1 LETFEIGNVTHLYRR
16 LAQIAVFAGAI
27 VTIFSVAAG
36 CGGSAGPTPT
46 AAEAVDGKLSVVL
59 RNYAFEPERL
69 RFEAGETVEFGL
81 VSTDELH
88 TFTVRE
94 LGINWALPKKEEP
107 EFQRF
112 TFEKPGTYK
121 LICAIPGHAGS
132 GMVGEIVV
140 E

>member
-1 LETFEIGNVTHLYRR
+1 METFEIGNVTHRCRR
-16 LAQIAVFAGAI
+16 LVQIAVFVGAI
-27 VTIFSVAAG
+27 LTAFSVAAG
-36 CGGSAGPTPT
+36 CGGTAEPTPT
-46 AAEAVDGKLSVVL
+46 AAEAAGGELPVVL
-59 RNYAFEPERL
+59 RNYAFEPERM

-94 LGINWALPKKEEP
+94 LGINWALPKKEAP
-107 EFQRF
+107 EFQSF
-112 TFEKPGTYK
+112 TFEKAGTYK
-121 LICAIPGHAGS
+121 LICAIPGHEGS

>member
-1 LETFEIGNVTHLYRR
+1 M
-16 LAQIAVFAGAI
+16 
-27 VTIFSVAAG
+27 AAG
-36 CGGSAGPTPT
+36 CGGTPGPTPT
-46 AAEAVDGKLSVVL
+46 AAEAAGGELAVVL
-59 RNYAFEPERL
+59 RNYAFEPERM

-94 LGINWALPKKEEP
+94 LGINWALPKKEAP
-107 EFQRF
+107 EFQSF
-112 TFEKPGTYK
+112 TFEKAGTYK
-121 LICAIPGHAGS
+121 LICAIPGHEGS

>member
-1 LETFEIGNVTHLYRR
+1 MGTLEIGNVTHLYRR
-16 LAQIAVFAGAI
+16 LMQIAVFAGAI
-27 VTIFSVAAG
+27 LTIFSVAAG
-36 CGGSAGPTPT
+36 CGGPAGPTPT
-46 AAEAVDGKLSVVL
+46 AAEAADGKLSVVL

-88 TFTVRE
+88 TFTVRD
-94 LGINWALPKKEEP
+94 LGINWALPKTEEP
-107 EFQRF
+107 EFRSF